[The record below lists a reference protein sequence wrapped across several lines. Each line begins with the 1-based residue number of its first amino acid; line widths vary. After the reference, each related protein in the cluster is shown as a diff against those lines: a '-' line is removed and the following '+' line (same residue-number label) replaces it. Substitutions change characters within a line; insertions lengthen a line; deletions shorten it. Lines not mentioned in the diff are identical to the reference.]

1 MRITTNPIVGGGY
14 EAPEIEVITT
24 TVEGG
29 FSLSFG
35 DEGEAGASGEYRVDN
50 YGDF

>member
-24 TVEGG
+24 AIEQG
-29 FSLSFG
+29 FTMS
-35 DEGEAGASGEYRVDN
+35 ASIDLASEDN
-50 YGDF
+50 YGSF

>member
-35 DEGEAGASGEYRVDN
+35 DEGEAGAAYGVNN
-50 YGDF
+50 YDEAF